1 MKKIEDKG
9 VTQGVA
15 DGAMEDRSGY
25 EVSPTAAD
33 ALRRSI
39 DSEVRAG
46 WMRINPASHP
56 NPAVPAPIVDQN
68 DEMTQPLR
76 KVRLPSAD
84 RPDPVIFPT
93 QALYARSQEDLLT
106 ATSIN
111 PTPTTV
117 PPPIAA
123 LAGNIGERHVL
134 IFVGLPLVGKR
145 TIALRLKRYLRFFH
159 GAKCKAFDIAKFTPP
174 SSNGGNGAMSP
185 MSPMDANAHAH
196 DFFDTL
202 RNFLEGSDDKPANS
216 NGAAM
221 EVDNV
226 ANATATATAAA
237 RRASV
242 NGVDPVDRNAKN
254 VDSGRVAII
263 FSSDCMSTFY
273 ENWSGSSKERRR
285 WILSSLATLSD
296 SSKSKIR
303 VKTIFIEVTLTK
315 DGLVDN
321 ILEQKLDRDIREG

>member
-1 MKKIEDKG
+1 M
-9 VTQGVA
+9 
-15 DGAMEDRSGY
+15 
-25 EVSPTAAD
+25 D
-33 ALRRSI
+33 ANKPRVPPEPGRPRPNRRS
-39 DSEVRAG
+39 D
-46 WMRINPASHP
+46 N
-56 NPAVPAPIVDQN
+56 N
-68 DEMTQPLR
+68 EMTQPLR

-84 RPDPVIFPT
+84 RPDPFIFPT

-111 PTPTTV
+111 PTP
-117 PPPIAA
+117 
-123 LAGNIGERHVL
+123 
-134 IFVGLPLVGKR
+134 
-145 TIALRLKRYLRFFH
+145 
-159 GAKCKAFDIAKFTPP
+159 

-185 MSPMDANAHAH
+185 MYPMDANKHAH

-202 RNFLEGSDDKPANS
+202 RNFLEGSDDKPANGQG
-216 NGAAM
+216 GAAM

-296 SSKSKIR
+296 TSKSKIR

>member
-1 MKKIEDKG
+1 
-9 VTQGVA
+9 
-15 DGAMEDRSGY
+15 
-25 EVSPTAAD
+25 
-33 ALRRSI
+33 
-39 DSEVRAG
+39 
-46 WMRINPASHP
+46 
-56 NPAVPAPIVDQN
+56 
-68 DEMTQPLR
+68 
-76 KVRLPSAD
+76 
-84 RPDPVIFPT
+84 
-93 QALYARSQEDLLT
+93 
-106 ATSIN
+106 
-111 PTPTTV
+111 V

-202 RNFLEGSDDKPANS
+202 RNFLEGSDDKPANGQG
-216 NGAAM
+216 GAAM

-226 ANATATATAAA
+226 ANATATAAA

-296 SSKSKIR
+296 TSKSKIR

-321 ILEQKLDRDIREG
+321 ILEQKLLPFPDVAVELLLKDGLVDNILEQKLDRDIREG

>member
-1 MKKIEDKG
+1 M
-9 VTQGVA
+9 
-15 DGAMEDRSGY
+15 
-25 EVSPTAAD
+25 D
-33 ALRRSI
+33 ANKPRVPPEPGRPRPNRRS
-39 DSEVRAG
+39 D
-46 WMRINPASHP
+46 N
-56 NPAVPAPIVDQN
+56 N
-68 DEMTQPLR
+68 EMTQPLR

-84 RPDPVIFPT
+84 RPDPSIFPT

-185 MSPMDANAHAH
+185 MSPMDANKHAH

-202 RNFLEGSDDKPANS
+202 RNFLEGSDDKPANGGGSS
-216 NGAAM
+216 NAM

-296 SSKSKIR
+296 TSKSKIR

>member
-1 MKKIEDKG
+1 
-9 VTQGVA
+9 
-15 DGAMEDRSGY
+15 MEDRSGY

-46 WMRINPASHP
+46 WMRITPASHP

-76 KVRLPSAD
+76 KVRLPAD

-174 SSNGGNGAMSP
+174 SSNGRNGAMSP

-202 RNFLEGSDDKPANS
+202 RNFLEGSDDKPANGGG
-216 NGAAM
+216 GAAM

-303 VKTIFIEVTLTK
+303 VKTIFIEVMLTK

>member
-1 MKKIEDKG
+1 
-9 VTQGVA
+9 
-15 DGAMEDRSGY
+15 
-25 EVSPTAAD
+25 
-33 ALRRSI
+33 
-39 DSEVRAG
+39 
-46 WMRINPASHP
+46 
-56 NPAVPAPIVDQN
+56 
-68 DEMTQPLR
+68 MTQPLR

-84 RPDPVIFPT
+84 RPDPFIFPT

-174 SSNGGNGAMSP
+174 SSNGRNGAMSP
-185 MSPMDANAHAH
+185 MSPMDANKHAH

-202 RNFLEGSDDKPANS
+202 RNFLEGSDDKPANGQG
-216 NGAAM
+216 GAAM

-296 SSKSKIR
+296 TSKSKIR

>member
-1 MKKIEDKG
+1 M
-9 VTQGVA
+9 
-15 DGAMEDRSGY
+15 
-25 EVSPTAAD
+25 D
-33 ALRRSI
+33 ANKPRVPPEPGRPRPNRRS
-39 DSEVRAG
+39 DNNEK
-46 WMRINPASHP
+46 
-56 NPAVPAPIVDQN
+56 
-68 DEMTQPLR
+68 TQPLR

-84 RPDPVIFPT
+84 RPDPFIFPT

-185 MSPMDANAHAH
+185 MSPMDANKHAH

-202 RNFLEGSDDKPANS
+202 RNFLEGSDDKPANGGGSS
-216 NGAAM
+216 NAM

-296 SSKSKIR
+296 TSKSKIR

>member
-1 MKKIEDKG
+1 
-9 VTQGVA
+9 
-15 DGAMEDRSGY
+15 MEDRSGY

-39 DSEVRAG
+39 DSEVRFS

-68 DEMTQPLR
+68 NEMTQPLR

-84 RPDPVIFPT
+84 RPDAFIFPT

-185 MSPMDANAHAH
+185 MSPMDANKHAH

-202 RNFLEGSDDKPANS
+202 RNFLEGSDDKPANGGGSS
-216 NGAAM
+216 NAM

-296 SSKSKIR
+296 TSKSKIR

>member
-1 MKKIEDKG
+1 
-9 VTQGVA
+9 
-15 DGAMEDRSGY
+15 MEDRSGY

-39 DSEVRAG
+39 DSEVRFS

-68 DEMTQPLR
+68 NEMTQPLR

-185 MSPMDANAHAH
+185 MSPMDANKHAH

-202 RNFLEGSDDKPANS
+202 RNFLEGSDDKPANGGGSS
-216 NGAAM
+216 NAM

-296 SSKSKIR
+296 TSKSKIR

>member
-1 MKKIEDKG
+1 M
-9 VTQGVA
+9 
-15 DGAMEDRSGY
+15 
-25 EVSPTAAD
+25 D
-33 ALRRSI
+33 ANKPRVPPEPSRPRPNRRS
-39 DSEVRAG
+39 D
-46 WMRINPASHP
+46 
-56 NPAVPAPIVDQN
+56 
-68 DEMTQPLR
+68 MTQPLR
-76 KVRLPSAD
+76 KVRLPAD

-202 RNFLEGSDDKPANS
+202 RNFLEGSDDKPANGQG
-216 NGAAM
+216 GAAM

-226 ANATATATAAA
+226 ANATATAAA

-296 SSKSKIR
+296 TSKSKIR

>member
-1 MKKIEDKG
+1 
-9 VTQGVA
+9 
-15 DGAMEDRSGY
+15 MEDRSGY

-39 DSEVRAG
+39 DSEVRFS

-56 NPAVPAPIVDQN
+56 NPAVPAPIVDQ
-68 DEMTQPLR
+68 MTQPLR

-84 RPDPVIFPT
+84 RPDPFIFPT

-185 MSPMDANAHAH
+185 MSPMDANKHAH

-202 RNFLEGSDDKPANS
+202 RNFLEGSDDKPANGQG
-216 NGAAM
+216 GAAM

-296 SSKSKIR
+296 TSKSKIR

>member
-1 MKKIEDKG
+1 
-9 VTQGVA
+9 
-15 DGAMEDRSGY
+15 
-25 EVSPTAAD
+25 
-33 ALRRSI
+33 
-39 DSEVRAG
+39 
-46 WMRINPASHP
+46 
-56 NPAVPAPIVDQN
+56 
-68 DEMTQPLR
+68 MTQPLR

-84 RPDPVIFPT
+84 RPDPFIFPT

-185 MSPMDANAHAH
+185 MSPMDANKHAH

-202 RNFLEGSDDKPANS
+202 RNFLEGSDDKPANGGGSS
-216 NGAAM
+216 NAM

-242 NGVDPVDRNAKN
+242 NGVDPVDHNAKN

-296 SSKSKIR
+296 TSKSKIR

>member
-1 MKKIEDKG
+1 
-9 VTQGVA
+9 
-15 DGAMEDRSGY
+15 
-25 EVSPTAAD
+25 
-33 ALRRSI
+33 
-39 DSEVRAG
+39 
-46 WMRINPASHP
+46 
-56 NPAVPAPIVDQN
+56 
-68 DEMTQPLR
+68 MTQPCVS

-84 RPDPVIFPT
+84 RPDPSIFPT

-185 MSPMDANAHAH
+185 MSPMDANKHAH

-202 RNFLEGSDDKPANS
+202 RNFLEGSDDKPANGQG
-216 NGAAM
+216 GAAM

-226 ANATATATAAA
+226 ANATATAAA

-296 SSKSKIR
+296 TSKSKIR